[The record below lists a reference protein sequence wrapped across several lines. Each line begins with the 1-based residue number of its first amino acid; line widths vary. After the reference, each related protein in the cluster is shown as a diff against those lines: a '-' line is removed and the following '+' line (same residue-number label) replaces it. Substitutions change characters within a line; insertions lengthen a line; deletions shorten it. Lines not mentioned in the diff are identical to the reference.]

1 MGIYDEN
8 LGNGRY
14 NIMKKFNKCISII
27 LSLII
32 FVSSTVVEYDNAKA
46 ATESNSFSATYT
58 GNYTEPGI
66 Q

>member
-1 MGIYDEN
+1 
-8 LGNGRY
+8 
-14 NIMKKFNKCISII
+14 MKKINKCISII

-32 FVSSTVVEYDNAKA
+32 FVSSTVVVYDNAKA
-46 ATESNSFSATYT
+46 ATASNSFSATYT